1 MLEQVVT
8 SNLKRELLLR
18 MTDMLHDN
26 LQNVQVIKAWGWY
39 VSLLGSTGL
48 SDRQLLN
55 KLLKIPEKTFTHADA
70 QVQVASLVSLSAF
83 LFQ

>member
-1 MLEQVVT
+1 MLEQVVA
-8 SNLKRELLLR
+8 SNLKKELLLR

-48 SDRQLLN
+48 SDRHLLN
-55 KLLKIPEKTFTHADA
+55 KLLKIPEKTFTHADD